1 MHEIRFMLLNKLE
14 EPISFSGKVIR
25 GQGLQSLFGY
35 PTANV
40 KNASDIEYGLYLGR
54 CEYGSS
60 ITMVTEEKIET
71 HIIDWDGDLYGNEI
85 SIELFSKFDSQGIKQ
100 FVDTIKE

>member
-1 MHEIRFMLLNKLE
+1 MHEVRSMLLQKLNKE
-14 EPISFSGKVIR
+14 ITIRGTVIN

-35 PTANV
+35 PTANIE
-40 KNASDIEYGLYLGR
+40 NTSNSEYGLYLGR
-54 CEYGSS
+54 CEYGST
-60 ITMVTEEKIET
+60 ITMVTEEKVET
-71 HIIDWDGDLYGNEI
+71 HIIDWDGDLYGKEI